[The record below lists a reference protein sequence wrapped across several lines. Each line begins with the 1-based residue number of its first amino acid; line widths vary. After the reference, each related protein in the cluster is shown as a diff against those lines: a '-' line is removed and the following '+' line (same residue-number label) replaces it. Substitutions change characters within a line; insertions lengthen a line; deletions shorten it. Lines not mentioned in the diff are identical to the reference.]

1 MVGVELFAN
10 SFSTLLSP
18 VCKSLTKTLKR
29 TGPTMESWWT
39 LEETANLI

>member
-10 SFSTLLSP
+10 SFSTLLRP

-29 TGPTMESWWT
+29 TGPTMES
-39 LEETANLI
+39 